1 MNKEVI
7 GATIGTSTSAVGTA
21 IQPNQILSTIS
32 LILTIIGSCITI
44 GMAIAAWWKK
54 AHKDGKIDKD
64 EVNELGEI
72 IGDGI
77 KDIKDKVQKGEKK

>member
-7 GATIGTSTSAVGTA
+7 GAVIGTSTSAAGTA

-32 LILTIIGSCITI
+32 LILTIIGSVITI
-44 GMAIAAWWKK
+44 SMAIAAWWKK
-54 AHKDGKIDKD
+54 AHEDGKIDKD
-64 EVNELGEI
+64 ELEELGQI
-72 IGDGI
+72 IEDGA